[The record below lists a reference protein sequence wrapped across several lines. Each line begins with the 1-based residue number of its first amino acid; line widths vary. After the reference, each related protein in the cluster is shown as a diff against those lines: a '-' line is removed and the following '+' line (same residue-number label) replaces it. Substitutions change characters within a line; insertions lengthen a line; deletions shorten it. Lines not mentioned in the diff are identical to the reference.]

1 MSTAALP
8 RRATF
13 GAVAALTLAA
23 AAAGVA
29 VAPAANAAA
38 VAGTLSAT
46 SGPSGGTN
54 TITMTTAVS
63 KFLSGST
70 FVQFQVKATAT
81 SACSANFGTAATVAA
96 TTGVVNVNAP
106 GVTSSGSG
114 GATKILSATKL
125 AITIPNT
132 VALPT
137 GTTTL
142 GLNVCVYN
150 GNTTASTSTT
160 ANIVIVNG
168 AYTIAS
174 APAIASISPAG
185 GPALG
190 GGTVTVTGS
199 GFVAGMSGNLSGAAL
214 TSVTLVDATHFTAVV
229 PAHSAGV
236 LNLSVT
242 TPGGTK
248 NKTAGGAFV
257 TYTYSNGIVVSPDT
271 TPTATA
277 GTDLDIDGVGFA
289 SIDFSTTT
297 GAHIADN
304 NGHVYIVAGAYDPT
318 DNSGVKTVVE
328 TGECVNVLVI
338 SDTELVCTLDTA
350 DADGAGSGTAAIADG
365 TYTITVVNDGGV
377 DVQAGGTGYT
387 GGSVTAGADPNYSQ
401 SVISSGATFTVANY

>member
-1 MSTAALP
+1 MSTASLP
-8 RRATF
+8 RRTTF

-23 AAAGVA
+23 AAAGVM

-54 TITMTTAVS
+54 TVTMTTATS

-70 FVQFQVKATAT
+70 FVQFQTKATAT
-81 SACSANFGTAATVAA
+81 SACSANFGTAAAVTA
-96 TTGVVNVNAP
+96 TAGVVNVNAP
-106 GVTSSGSG
+106 GVAASASG

-132 VALPT
+132 IALPS
-137 GTTTL
+137 GSTTL
-142 GLNVCVYN
+142 AFNVCVYN

-174 APAIASISPAG
+174 APAIVSISPNG

-199 GFVAGMSGNLSGAAL
+199 GFVAGMSANLSGAAL

-229 PAHSAGV
+229 PAHSSGA

-257 TYTYSNGIVVSPDT
+257 TYTYSNGIVVTPNT
-271 TPTATA
+271 TPTSTA
-277 GTDLDIDGVGFA
+277 STDLDINGVGF
-289 SIDFSTTT
+289 SSLDLSTTDGT
-297 GAHIADN
+297 HPSDTH
-304 NGHVYIVAGAYDPT
+304 GHVYIVAGTYDPT
-318 DNSGVKTVVE
+318 DNSGAKTLGD
-328 TGECVNVLVI
+328 TGECVNVAVI
-338 SDTELVCTLDTA
+338 SDTELICTLNTLHA
-350 DADGAGSGTAAIADG
+350 YNQSGDSAIANG
-365 TYTITVVNDGGV
+365 TYTVTVVNDGQP
-377 DVQAGGTGYT
+377 DVQAGT
-387 GGSVTAGADPNYSQ
+387 GGGADGANYDSTDPFNP
-401 SVISSGATFTVANY
+401 SVISSGSTFTVASY